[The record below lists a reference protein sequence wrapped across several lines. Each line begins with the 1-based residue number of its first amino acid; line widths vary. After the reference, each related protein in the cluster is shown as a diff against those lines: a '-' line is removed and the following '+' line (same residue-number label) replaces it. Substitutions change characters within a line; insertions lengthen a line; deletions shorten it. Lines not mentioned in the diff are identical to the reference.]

1 MSSISTLKLNYML
14 KKFII
19 CATMLGVVFIA
30 IASTGGGKKKS
41 AVNNPSMAMVPL
53 RSNGTVMDVRPGY
66 SGSQVL
72 RAVNHGKYTAYRS
85 VVTYQQGN
93 TTYVVPSRY
102 TIKNKDSRVSFN
114 NGLSLRSNLNMIDLK
129 LRLCSK

>member
-30 IASTGGGKKKS
+30 LASTGGGKKKS
-41 AVNNPSMAMVPL
+41 ATTHPNLALIPI
-53 RSNGTVMDVRPGY
+53 RSNGTFVDARPGY
-66 SGSQVL
+66 SGSHVL
-72 RAVNHGKYTAYRS
+72 RTEQHGKYTMYRS

-93 TTYVVPSRY
+93 ITYVVPSQY
-102 TIKNKDSRVSFN
+102 TIKNKDTRLSFN
-114 NGLSLRSNLNMIDLK
+114 HGLSLRSNFNMIDLK